1 MALPESLGEA
11 VVMTYRTEPGLKT
24 RRAKGARDL
33 QDGGAE
39 NLQLEGMEQVR
50 SSRGFT
56 VDFGDGRVGRVIE
69 VRLGLLSG
77 TPRALIVELAD
88 VSRQRIEIPIVDV
101 DSVVAETRRVV
112 LHYPGI
118 MGAAGQ
124 GRSFHLPPVGEP
136 GER

>member
-1 MALPESLGEA
+1 
-11 VVMTYRTEPGLKT
+11 MTYRTEPGWKT
-24 RRAKGARDL
+24 GRTKGARDL
-33 QDGGAE
+33 QNGGAE
-39 NLQLEGMEQVR
+39 HLELEGMEEVR
-50 SSRGFT
+50 SCRGFT
-56 VDFGDGRVGRVIE
+56 VDVGDGRVGRVIE

-88 VSRQRIEIPIVDV
+88 PPRQRVEIPIVDV

-118 MGAAGQ
+118 MGLAGQ
-124 GRSFHLPPVGEP
+124 GRNLHLPPVGEA

>member
-1 MALPESLGEA
+1 
-11 VVMTYRTEPGLKT
+11 MTYLTERGGT
-24 RRAKGARDL
+24 TGRMKGERDL

-39 NLQLEGMEQVR
+39 NLELEGMEQVR

-69 VRLGLLSG
+69 VRLALLSG

-118 MGAAGQ
+118 MGSAGQ
-124 GRSFHLPPVGEP
+124 GRDIHRPPVGEA